1 MSFIDRKHAFY
12 RIKAMLL
19 SDKLNALIF
28 RKIIRFCNRLISND
42 LQNACFLQIFV
53 PQRAFFCRR
62 GKTKR
67 DFLKIHNSFQR
78 RQLISFSTCKVTNYT
93 CLSPPP
99 LTPPPGRGYGQAN
112 AVRGWKGLQMDS
124 FLNFDTPSV
133 RGRGLRDS
141 SLVQGAGLR
150 LFPPPKRFS

>member
-1 MSFIDRKHAFY
+1 MNRKGRFSRFSRDESMRFIDRKHAFY

-28 RKIIRFCNRLISND
+28 RENTRFCNRMISND

-67 DFLKIHNSFQR
+67 NFLKIRNSFQR
-78 RQLISFSTCKVTNYT
+78 QRKSSFPDPTRQGKGASKRNRGGA
-93 CLSPPP
+93 SPPKNV
-99 LTPPPGRGYGQAN
+99 LGIIY
-112 AVRGWKGLQMDS
+112 D
-124 FLNFDTPSV
+124 
-133 RGRGLRDS
+133 
-141 SLVQGAGLR
+141 
-150 LFPPPKRFS
+150 